1 MKAKDSCKMWMEL
14 LALVVATYAAFGVPS
29 RSKGV
34 PNGWIEDFEEAKALS
49 AKEGKHILMCSVR
62 SDRMWDKRLVQNVF
76 SQSKFTGKAKK
87 RFVIM
92 MADFADDARNL
103 SVIAMRQNPEIRD
116 RYRLY
121 GNGTACVV
129 DCNGQLL
136 QRLSDINGDA
146 LSCWLRIDN
155 ETLRLPVARKKEVQP
170 QQAARDVA
178 DGQRLPP
185 PQADGIPRGTTG
197 GGLAAGNACAVA
209 GDWKSALEHFKTTT
223 ARQGVIA
230 KYELG
235 GTANARQLADAWWK
249 AVSLVRDADTRSA
262 YQAHAAALYQQAL
275 CEGILEGERKTV
287 AMQRIAEAEKAGV
300 CSRPD
305 NMVRHGR
312 YCVIDLSAGPNA
324 EKYPVFYL
332 GSEPSGGWKDE
343 HKTTKLVLRRIE
355 PGTFIMGENQN
366 DESHRVTITKPFYIG
381 VFETTQKQWEL
392 VTGTKAARP
401 WLEGDTRPAHM
412 ISPNMIFGAS
422 EADEP
427 DTFIGR
433 IRVRSGLDIGLP
445 TEAQWEYVCR
455 AGTKSRFNN
464 GGNSE
469 EDMFKVGRFRS
480 NQAKLDIPQ
489 EWTESEKAI
498 AKARQRVDG
507 RGNCHSG
514 LTVVGLYL
522 PNNWG
527 LYDMHG
533 NVAEICRDKNGG
545 QVFGA
550 DPVGSTSGHTVAK
563 RGGGWHDGIA
573 RKERDDTYIDALTSH
588 YSGSIDRNRKDWGG
602 GFRVC
607 ASIGTMRLSVSATRP
622 AAQPVSPSTPS
633 PVVSTSSAPTP
644 VVSAPTASLGV
655 KKLYCV
661 IDLSGGSN
669 ATSYPVSQ
677 LDAVPNGGWSDEYK
691 TTKLVL
697 RRIDPGTFIKGG
709 NQNDESRRVTITRP
723 FYMGVFEVT
732 QKQYELV
739 TGNNPSEFQGAM
751 RPVGNLSFNDIRGD
765 AKVHNWPNVHTV
777 DANSFVGRIRA
788 RTGLN
793 IDLPPE
799 TEWEYACRAGTTSK
813 FNNGGNGEDDWV
825 KVGRVPPNQSELG
838 YLEPKKF
845 QYDHKPDGKGGYDSY
860 CTVVG
865 MYLPNAWGLYDMHGN
880 LWEWTLEW
888 APLGSRDGTNKV
900 TMGGCWNSPL
910 SACTSSSYRKH
921 APHDK
926 WRQAGFRLFI
936 SATGGSEGHLSQQ
949 KRRADSVSVASS
961 QPEVPTVQPRSRV
974 SSDKLYCVIDLSAG
988 ASAASYPV
996 SYLRDVPGNEWPDE
1010 YKTKKLVLRRVEPG
1024 TFIVGSTG
1032 RRATISKP
1040 YYIGVFEVTQS
1051 QWELVMGENPSSMK
1065 GAMRPVEGVSFA
1077 TARGGDADA
1086 DAASFVGRL
1095 RARTKLDVDLPV
1107 LERQEYACRAGTT
1120 SKFNNGC
1127 DSESEEMWQLGR
1139 FYLNQALTLPIES
1152 AGAGAN
1158 GTHQRPDGRG
1168 GFRTGHTAAGSY
1180 LPNNWRLYDMHGN
1193 VAEMCLGAEGL
1204 CALRGGSWA
1213 DSESRSGTCFLTSS
1227 AWKTE
1232 PRNVRENWIGLRLAI
1247 GIAE

>member
-1 MKAKDSCKMWMEL
+1 MKTKDSCKVWTVL
-14 LALVVATYAAFGVPS
+14 LALVAVTYAAYGAPT

-34 PNGWIEDFEEAKALS
+34 PSGWFEDFNAAKAAA
-49 AKEGKHILMCSVR
+49 AKENKHILMCSIA
-62 SDRMWDKRLVQNVF
+62 SDTYWGKKMYNEVYSQGKF
-76 SQSKFTGKAKK
+76 SGKLKKQFILMMVDMARDSK
-87 RFVIM
+87 
-92 MADFADDARNL
+92 NL
-103 SVIAMRQNPEIRD
+103 SHVALEQNMDLRS
-116 RYRLY
+116 RYNVWGS
-121 GNGTACVV
+121 GNCCVV
-129 DCNGQLL
+129 DKDGNSLKHF
-136 QRLSDINGDA
+136 SIEGDA
-146 LSCWLRIDN
+146 FACWIRV
-155 ETLRLPVARKKEVQP
+155 ETATKDIPPPVK
-170 QQAARDVA
+170 QAA
-178 DGQRLPP
+178 DGVRP
-185 PQADGIPRGTTG
+185 
-197 GGLAAGNACAVA
+197 GNAPNVVQRPSVNRPTSTGHVVTSTRSMTSSAHLREGNRLAVI
-209 GDWKSALEHFKTTT
+209 GEWNEALEHFRHSGGRLAK
-223 ARQGVIA
+223 IA
-230 KYELG
+230 EFEAEGKAP
-235 GTANARQLADAWWK
+235 TVKLADAWWL
-249 AVSLVRDADTRSA
+249 AMSHAPDAKTRLA
-262 YQAHAAALYQQAL
+262 YQSHAAHLYRMALA
-275 CEGILEGERKTV
+275 EGGLSKDV
-287 AMQRIAEAEKAGV
+287 AETAAQRGVEKGT
-300 CSRPD
+300 SL
-305 NMVRHGR
+305 
-312 YCVIDLSAGPNA
+312 YCVIDLSGGVNA
-324 EKYPVFYL
+324 ASYPVSYL
-332 GSEPSGGWKDE
+332 DDVPEGGWSDE
-343 HKTTKLVLRRIE
+343 YKTRKLVLRRIE
-355 PGTFIMGENQN
+355 PGTFIMGEDQN
-366 DESHRVTITKPFYIG
+366 DKSHSATITKPFYIG
-381 VFETTQKQWEL
+381 VFETTQKQWEF
-392 VTGTKAARP
+392 VTGT
-401 WLEGDTRPAHM
+401 EGSKKHVWCKGDMRPANEISYSM
-412 ISPNMIFGAS
+412 ICGATKT
-422 EADEP
+422 EEP
-427 DTFIGR
+427 ASFIGR
-433 IRVRSGLDIGLP
+433 IRARSGLNLGLP
-445 TEAQWEYVCR
+445 TEAQWEYACR
-455 AGTKSRFNN
+455 AGTTSAFNN
-464 GGNSE
+464 GGNG
-469 EDMFKVGRFRS
+469 EDDM
-480 NQAKLDIPQ
+480 AKLGRYYNNQ
-489 EWTESEKAI
+489 SAWRNYHRKESMIAF
-498 AKARQRVDG
+498 AKAQQHPDG
-507 RGNCHSG
+507 KGVYPGG
-514 LTVVGLYL
+514 LAAVGAYL
-522 PNNWG
+522 PNKWG

-533 NVAEICRDKNGG
+533 NVTEICRDWNWARF
-545 QVFGA
+545 FGA
-550 DPVGSTSGHTVAK
+550 DPVGSTTDDIVTK
-563 RGGGWHDGIA
+563 RGGDWNCGVRFNEHDKNYLNGLKSHSSSRI
-573 RKERDDTYIDALTSH
+573 KRDEAHWFT
-588 YSGSIDRNRKDWGG
+588 

-607 ASIGTMRLSVSATRP
+607 ASIGTMRLAASADRP
-622 AAQPVSPSTPS
+622 ATQPVSPSTPS
-633 PVVSTSSAPTP
+633 QVVSTTSAPTP

-697 RRIDPGTFIKGG
+697 RRIDPGTFIKGRK
-709 NQNDESRRVTITRP
+709 QNDESRRVTITWP

-888 APLGSRDGTNKV
+888 APLGSRDGTDKV

-910 SACTSSSYRKH
+910 SECTSSSYRKH

-949 KRRADSVSVASS
+949 KRRADSVPVASS

-974 SSDKLYCVIDLSAG
+974 SSDKLYCVIDLSVG
-988 ASAASYPV
+988 ASASSYPV
-996 SYLRDVPGNEWPDE
+996 SYLKEVPGNEWPDE
-1010 YKTKKLVLRRVEPG
+1010 YKTKKLVLRCVEPG

-1107 LERQEYACRAGTT
+1107 PERWEYACRAGTT

-1168 GFRTGHTAAGSY
+1168 GFRTGHTAVGSY

-1193 VAEMCLGAEGL
+1193 VAEMCLGAEGI
-1204 CALRGGSWA
+1204 CVLRGGSWT

-1227 AWKTE
+1227 AWKTK
-1232 PRNVRENWIGLRLAI
+1232 PRNVRENWIGLRLVI